1 MRIVIVSGLS
11 GSGRSVALHVLED
24 IGYFCIDNLPLS
36 MLPHL
41 MQELHA
47 DDEPL
52 GDRVAIGLDARNRT
66 ADLEDLKAKIASIRE
81 TGAQCEILFLK
92 TDDDTLLKRFSETRR
107 KHPLAREDSSLRDA
121 IAEERVRLMPVLN
134 LADLVIDTTR
144 TSVYDLSGEIRQRV
158 ASREPYQL
166 SIMIESFGF
175 KHGIPRDA
183 DYVFDLRGL
192 PNPYWEPA
200 LREQTGLD
208 AAVIRFFEQQPMV
221 GEMRNSILAFLQQ
234 WIPSFE
240 NFNRNYLTIAVGC
253 TGGQHR
259 SVYVAEQLAESL
271 RCDYPLISVRHQ
283 ELISSGGNTAFS

>member
-41 MQELHA
+41 MQELNA

-66 ADLEDLKAKIASIRE
+66 ADLEDLKSKIASVRE
-81 TGAQCEILFLK
+81 TGAQCEVLFLK
-92 TDDDTLLKRFSETRR
+92 TEDDTLLKRFSETRR
-107 KHPLAREDSSLRDA
+107 KHPLARDDSSLRDA

-144 TSVYDLSGEIRQRV
+144 TSVYELSSEIRQRV
-158 ASREPYQL
+158 ASREPHQL

-221 GEMRNSILAFLQQ
+221 REMHDSILAFLQQ

-240 NFNRNYLTIAVGC
+240 NFNRNYLTVAVGC

-271 RCDYPLISVRHQ
+271 RSDYPLISVRHQ